1 MNKNVLIL
9 GAGSVAPPL
18 VKYLSGQPEIRLFI
32 ADRFF
37 NKAKSLAAGSSN
49 AKALGLDIRDKEKTR
64 ALISEADIVISILPY
79 TFHPEIASYCTD
91 LRTDMLTASYA
102 SDSIKKL
109 DLQAK
114 RKGVLLLNEMGLD
127 PGIDHMEAMRIID
140 DVKRKNGT
148 VTSFISFCGGI
159 PAPEANTN
167 PFGYKFSWSPL
178 GVLLAGKNQAQY
190 LFNNKKIC
198 IPPENLFQNP
208 LLIHIQ
214 GLEELEGYP
223 NRDSLPYIDLYKIH
237 STKTMLRGTLRYK
250 GWCSFMH
257 QAGRSGLLDEKSE
270 NWKKINTPDFLRKIT
285 GVMGKKDIKSGLASH
300 LKLEKDSLFIQCLGW
315 LGFFNKEALP
325 LKEGS
330 PLEVLGA
337 MMEEKMRYQK
347 NERDMII
354 LQHKLTVEYKDENSQ
369 EIVSTLLDFGIPGGD
384 SAMSKTVGLPLAIAA
399 KNILNGNIKIT
410 GVQIPVIPEIYKP
423 VLSELKELGIEFET
437 NTNKLNKRR
446 GS

>member
-190 LFNNKKIC
+190 LFNSKKIC
-198 IPPENLFQNP
+198 VPPENLFKNP

-214 GLEELEGYP
+214 GLGELEGYP

-270 NWKKINTPDFLRKIT
+270 NWKKINRPDFLRKIT

-300 LKLEKDSLFIQCLGW
+300 LKLEKDSLFIQCLDW